1 MGKIAG
7 LKNKSPETYP
17 QSQAQ
22 PTIVQTLQNVLA
34 LASLSNADFVNLV
47 TPVAF
52 EASGGARVV
61 LLFSG
66 YLDTPAP
73 GAVTVEVEVQ
83 IDGDP
88 AVFTATFNTG
98 DATTTPTPFSFVFE
112 TASLGAGPHSIQIEA
127 ETTSGGETVDARN
140 NSVVAIVTTA

>member
-22 PTIVQTLQNVLA
+22 PTIVQTLGNVLA

-127 ETTSGGETVDARN
+127 ETTSGGETVYARN